1 MIRSICIDGGMCAE
15 LPMRL
20 PPRSSTGSA
29 LLASLLA
36 AILFCCTIVCEAQ
49 NEPPNTD
56 KTTSKRTMDWPVY
69 GGQPANDH
77 YSSLKQITRANVHR
91 LHVAWTFDT
100 KETGGLQ
107 TSPLIVGRTMFA
119 FTPTLKV
126 IALDA
131 SSGRLL
137 WTFDSGIKGTQPS
150 RGLTYW
156 HEGHETRLFAGVMNY
171 LYALD
176 PTTGKPIMSFGEDGR
191 IDLRKQL
198 RGDYLQ
204 QSIVLTT
211 PGVIYK
217 DLIIVGGRNPE
228 THPAP
233 PGDIRAFDVRTGAR
247 RWSFHTIPHPGEDG
261 YSTWPKDAWLKS
273 GAANNWAGMTVDVDR
288 GILYAPTGSS
298 VFDFYGADRVGND
311 LYANTLLA
319 LDAATGKRIW
329 HFQGVHHDIWDR
341 DFPSPPSL
349 VTVER
354 NGKRIEAVVQTTKQ
368 AYVYL
373 FNRVTGEPLFPIEER
388 PYPPS
393 DVPGEVTSPT
403 QPKPFAPEPFG
414 RQVLTEDMLTNR
426 TTEAH
431 QFALDKFRSVRSGG
445 QFFPFAVDK
454 QTIIFPGFD
463 GGAEW
468 GGSAVDPTT
477 GVLYVNEN
485 EMAWTGGL
493 ARVETGGTAGE
504 KAYANLCS
512 VCHGAHRE
520 GSPPAFP
527 ALLDIDKRQT
537 DTDIASTIHQ
547 GKGRMPAFPSVDSAL
562 LESLLQFLKTKE
574 ITPTSSTTGDKQELG
589 ASTSHAVD
597 VSEHSPPEAASYVK
611 HCAICH
617 GDKMEGIAPSF
628 PALLGLGN
636 RMTRDQTLEMI
647 RHGKGRMP
655 GFASLPDA
663 EIALLLQYLG
673 VTADAPTQLASASTE
688 TENTDEL
695 QYQFTGYRKFLDQD
709 GYPAIAPP
717 WGTISAIDL
726 NTGRY
731 LWRIPLGEYPE
742 LAAKGMKD
750 TGTENYGGPVVTAGG
765 LLFIGA
771 TVYDKKI
778 RALDSHTGKLLWQAL
793 LPYAGVAT
801 PATYMVNGKQYV
813 VIATGGGRDP
823 KSPSGGEY
831 LAFAL
836 P

>member
-1 MIRSICIDGGMCAE
+1 MMPVA
-15 LPMRL
+15 
-20 PPRSSTGSA
+20 A
-29 LLASLLA
+29 YLLLTA
-36 AILFCCTIVCEAQ
+36 IVCANNVGGAAQ
-49 NEPPNTD
+49 QIPVNKHVDANKPTV
-56 KTTSKRTMDWPVY
+56 DWPVY
-69 GGQPANDH
+69 GGQAANDH
-77 YSSLKQITRANVHR
+77 YSILKQITRSNVHKLR
-91 LHVAWTFDT
+91 QAWTFDT
-100 KETGGLQ
+100 KKIGGLQ
-107 TSPLIVGRTMFA
+107 TSPLIVGQTLFA
-119 FTPTLKV
+119 YTPTLEV

-131 SSGRLL
+131 SSGKLL

-156 HEGHETRLFAGVMNY
+156 HEGNEARLFAGVMNY

-176 PTTGKPIMSFGEDGR
+176 PTTGRPLASFGEGGR

-198 RGDYLQ
+198 RGDYQQ

-211 PGVIYK
+211 PGVLYK

-233 PGDIRAFDVRTGAR
+233 PGDIRAFDVHTGAL

-261 YSTWPKDAWLKS
+261 YDTWPKDAWLKS
-273 GAANNWAGMTVDVDR
+273 GAANNWAGMTVDIKR

-298 VFDFYGADRVGND
+298 VFDFYGADRIGDD

-319 LDAATGKRIW
+319 LDAETGKRIW
-329 HFQGVHHDIWDR
+329 HFQDVHHDIWDR

-349 VTVER
+349 VTVVR
-354 NGKRIEAVVQTTKQ
+354 NGKRIDAVAQTTKQ

-373 FNRVTGEPLFPIEER
+373 FDRVTGEPLFPIEER
-388 PYPPS
+388 PYPAS

-403 QPKPFAPEPFG
+403 QPWPLAPEPFG
-414 RQVLTEDMLTNR
+414 RQVLTADMLTNR
-426 TTEAH
+426 SPEAH
-431 QFALDKFRSVRSGG
+431 QFALEKFKTLRSGG
-445 QFFPFAVDK
+445 QFFPFSVDK

-468 GGSAVDPTT
+468 GGSAVDPST

-493 ARVETGGTAGE
+493 TEVQTGGTPGE
-504 KAYANLCS
+504 RAYGSLCS

-527 ALLDIDKRQT
+527 TLVDIEKRQS
-537 DTDIASTIHQ
+537 DSDIGNTIHL
-547 GKGRMPAFPSVDSAL
+547 GKGRMPAFPNIDNAL
-562 LESLLQFLKTKE
+562 LESMLQFLKSRE
-574 ITPTSSTTGDKQELG
+574 VIGAQGQGATTDKQEMSNG
-589 ASTSHAVD
+589 AV
-597 VSEHSPPEAASYVK
+597 HSGKTGEQNAAGAASYAA

-617 GDKMEGIAPSF
+617 GDQQEGIAPSF
-628 PALLGLGN
+628 PALLGVGG
-636 RMTRDQTLEMI
+636 RMTKEQTLEI
-647 RHGKGRMP
+647 IHKGKGRMP
-655 GFASLPDA
+655 GFTTLPDA
-663 EIALLLQYLG
+663 ELTSLLRYLA
-673 VTADAPTQLASASTE
+673 VARDAPAPSTQVSAE
-688 TENTDEL
+688 TRNQDEL
-695 QYQFTGYRKFLDQD
+695 RYQFTGYRKFLDQD

-717 WGTISAIDL
+717 WGTLSAIDL
-726 NTGRY
+726 NTGKY

-742 LAAKGMKD
+742 LAAKGMSD
-750 TGTENYGGPVVTAGG
+750 TGSENYGGPVVTAGG
-765 LLFIGA
+765 VLFIGA
-771 TVYDKKI
+771 TVYDKKL
-778 RALDSHTGKLLWQAL
+778 RAFDSHTGKLLWQAV

-801 PATYMVNGKQYV
+801 PATYMVDGKQYI

-831 LAFAL
+831 VAFTL